1 MLFAPLRRYV
11 ALCGTQGIA
20 DADRLNA
27 LAAEVRPGLTSGAG
41 APLRFVLPAAGGGYE
56 AQIYERGMVPTRA
69 GDWHDYFNAL
79 VWLRFPR
86 TKAALNRRH
95 YEALA
100 GERAAGRAN
109 RSAVRDAA
117 TLFDESGAV
126 VASADA
132 ALDDLL
138 RAHRWGELFWARR
151 SDVLRS
157 MRFFVFGHALYDKL
171 RAPYVGLCAKLVF
184 VEVDAAF
191 FGLAEEAQLEWLDA
205 ELAAR
210 WSDPARYVTPAA
222 LANLP
227 VLGIPGVTPD
237 SECAAYYEDARQF
250 RPQRARAERVPPA

>member
-157 MRFFVFGHALYDKL
+157 MRFFVFGHALYEKAL
-171 RAPYVGLCAKLVF
+171 APFAGITASAVLL
-184 VEVDAAF
+184 EVDEAF
-191 FGLAEEAQLEWLDA
+191 
-205 ELAAR
+205 LAAG
-210 WSDPARYVTPAA
+210 ARAQFA
-222 LANLP
+222 LADRRVADILTSEQRVRTPRDFAPVP
-227 VLGIPGVTPD
+227 VLGVPGWSPSTGD
-237 SECAAYYEDARQF
+237 ERFYEDTGYF
-250 RPQRARAERVPPA
+250 RPGRAHAGAGAR